1 MRPCG
6 GGDSGPKWPALPS
19 PQVDPVPDDRSVTLA
34 QPTAPASWRE
44 LLSGERLLRYALI
57 CAGTWLNAAD
67 TLMTATIMPSVARD
81 IGGYAWF
88 GWTVAGFLLGSI
100 LAGTTAGRLSLRLGL
115 RPALVLGGSTY
126 AVGCVISALAPGIV
140 VFLAGRLLQ
149 GVGGGWIAGL
159 GYVAVTRLFPE
170 RLWTRALGGLS
181 GVWGVATLMSPLIGG
196 LFAQAGFWRGAFW
209 LFGGQSL
216 VYVAAV
222 ALLIERE
229 GARVAGDPA
238 RPPLLQVAV
247 LAAAIVAIASA
258 GLTASTAMAALLG
271 VAGLGLMVL
280 FLGLDAR
287 APSALLPRSAGN
299 PASPLGS
306 GLAIVFCLAAAS
318 VSYTVYG
325 PAIFQALYGATPVVA
340 GYILG
345 CEAFAWTA
353 AALLITSSRRPGLA
367 IRTGA
372 VLVTASIAALAL
384 AVPHGGLAA
393 IAVFGAT
400 QGAGFGLCWSFIAS
414 RVTTVA
420 GEGER
425 VLASSSVVT
434 TQMIGTAA
442 GAAAAGAVANL
453 FGFGGGITPERAMQG
468 GFWLFAGFAPLA
480 LVGCLAAWRFTR
492 KAQA

>member
-1 MRPCG
+1 MT
-6 GGDSGPKWPALPS
+6 AE
-19 PQVDPVPDDRSVTLA
+19 TI
-34 QPTAPASWRE
+34 APATWRE

-100 LAGTTAGRLSLRLGL
+100 LAGATAGRLSLRLGL
-115 RPALVLGGSTY
+115 RRALVLGGSTY
-126 AVGCVISALAPGIV
+126 AAGCLVSALAPGIL
-140 VFLAGRLLQ
+140 VFLAGRMLQ

-181 GVWGVATLMSPLIGG
+181 GIWGLATLSSPLIGG

-216 VYVAAV
+216 IYVAAV
-222 ALLIERE
+222 ALLIERD
-229 GARVAGDPA
+229 GARVAGKTTK
-238 RPPLLQVAV
+238 PPLLQVAV
-247 LAAAIVAIASA
+247 LGGGIVAIASA
-258 GLTASTAMAALLG
+258 GLTASTGLSVLLG
-271 VAGLGLMVL
+271 ALGFGLMVL
-280 FLGLDAR
+280 FLKLDAR
-287 APSALLPRSAGN
+287 APSALLPRSAGD
-299 PASPLGS
+299 PKSALGS

-325 PAIFQALYGATPVVA
+325 PAIFQALYGASPVAA

-345 CEAFAWTA
+345 CEALAWTA
-353 AALLITSSRRPGLA
+353 AALLIASSHRGSMA
-367 IRTGA
+367 IRLGA
-372 VLVTASIAALAL
+372 VLVTLSIAALAY
-384 AVPHGGLAA
+384 AVPRGGLVV
-393 IAVFGAT
+393 IALCGAS

-420 GEGER
+420 GEAEKA
-425 VLASSSVVT
+425 LASSSMVT

-453 FGFGGGITPERAMQG
+453 FGFGAGITPERAMQG

-480 LVGCLAAWRFTR
+480 ILGCVAAWRFTHE
-492 KAQA
+492 AVG

>member
-1 MRPCG
+1 MT
-6 GGDSGPKWPALPS
+6 AE
-19 PQVDPVPDDRSVTLA
+19 T
-34 QPTAPASWRE
+34 TAPATWRE
-44 LLSGERLLRYALI
+44 LLSGDRLLRYALI

-100 LAGTTAGRLSLRLGL
+100 LAGATAGRLSMRAGL
-115 RPALVLGGSTY
+115 RRALVLGGSTY
-126 AVGCVISALAPGIV
+126 ALGCLISAIAPGIV
-140 VFLAGRLLQ
+140 VFLAGRMMQ

-181 GVWGVATLMSPLIGG
+181 GIWGVATLMSPLIGG

-216 VYVAAV
+216 IYVAAV
-222 ALLIERE
+222 ALLIERDRPRGTGE
-229 GARVAGDPA
+229 TTP
-238 RPPLLQVAV
+238 PPLLQVTV
-247 LAAAIVAIASA
+247 LGGGIVAVASA
-258 GLTASTAMAALLG
+258 GLTASTALASLLG
-271 VAGLGLMVL
+271 LAGLGLMAL
-280 FLGLDAR
+280 FLRIDR
-287 APSALLPRSAGN
+287 NAPSALLPRSAGD
-299 PASPLGS
+299 PGSPLGS
-306 GLAIVFCLAAAS
+306 GLAVVFCLSAAS

-325 PAIFQALYGATPVVA
+325 PAMFQALHGASPVVA
-340 GYILG
+340 GYVLG

-353 AALLITSSRRPGLA
+353 AALLVASSHRAGAA
-367 IRTGA
+367 IRVGA
-372 VLVTASIAALAL
+372 VLVTASIALLAF
-384 AVPHGGLAA
+384 AVPRWGLIASAA
-393 IAVFGAT
+393 CGAG

-414 RVTTVA
+414 RVTAVA
-420 GEGER
+420 GEGEQA
-425 VLASSSVVT
+425 LASSSVPT

-453 FGFGGGITPERAMQG
+453 FGFGAGITPERALTG

-480 LVGCLAAWRFTR
+480 ILGCLAAWRFTR
-492 KAQA
+492 EAAKA

>member
-1 MRPCG
+1 ML
-6 GGDSGPKWPALPS
+6 AE
-19 PQVDPVPDDRSVTLA
+19 PV
-34 QPTAPASWRE
+34 APASWRE
-44 LLSGERLLRYALI
+44 LLSGERLLRYGLI

-100 LAGTTAGRLSLRLGL
+100 LAGATAGRLSLRLGL
-115 RPALVLGGSTY
+115 RSALVLGGSTY
-126 AVGCVISALAPGIV
+126 AIGCVISALAPGIL
-140 VFLAGRLLQ
+140 VFLGGRLLQ

-170 RLWTRALGGLS
+170 PLWTRALGGLS
-181 GVWGVATLMSPLIGG
+181 GVWGVATLTSPLIGG

-209 LFGGQSL
+209 MFAVQS
-216 VYVAAV
+216 VAYAI
-222 ALLIERE
+222 AIGLLIERE
-229 GARVAGDPA
+229 GARPGGDSSP
-238 RPPLLQVAV
+238 PPLLQVAV
-247 LAAAIVAIASA
+247 LGGGVIAIASA
-258 GLTASTAMAALLG
+258 GLVTGAAPALILG
-271 VAGLGLMVL
+271 ALGLGLMAL
-280 FLGLDAR
+280 FLKVDAH
-287 APSALLPRSAGN
+287 APSALLPRSAGD

-325 PAIFQALYGATPVVA
+325 PAIFQALYGASPVVA

-345 CEAFAWTA
+345 CEALAWTA
-353 AALLITSSRRPGLA
+353 AALVIASSRRGGLA

-372 VLVTASIAALAL
+372 VLVTLSVAALAY
-384 AVPHGGLAA
+384 AVPHAGLVT
-393 IAVFGAT
+393 IAGFGAS

-414 RVTTVA
+414 RVTAVA
-420 GEGER
+420 NER
-425 VLASSSVVT
+425 ERALASSSVVT

-453 FGFGGGITPERAMQG
+453 FGFGEGVTPARAMQG
-468 GFWLFAGFAPLA
+468 GFWLFAGFAPLSV
-480 LVGCLAAWRFTR
+480 LGCLAAWRFTR
-492 KAQA
+492 EREA